1 MDASSPAL
9 SSMTGF
15 ARVEGGEGA
24 LSWVWEAR
32 SVNGKALDLRCR
44 LASGHERLEP
54 VARAEL
60 ARRFKR
66 GNVTVSLTVARVAGA
81 SAYAINR
88 PFLEEVLAVARS
100 ADPETPPRI
109 DALLA
114 VRGVVEPVTGDGEAD
129 AEASAGPIERD
140 LRILLDRLAE
150 ARAEEGRRLASALGG
165 HMEKIE
171 SLVAE
176 AAATAAV
183 QPEALKERLRT
194 QVTALLDASPAL
206 SEERLAQE
214 AALLILK
221 ADVREELDR
230 LTAHI
235 AQARQLLGSGEPSG
249 RRLDFLCQEFNRE
262 ANTLCS
268 KSSDVALTRIGLDLK
283 ATIDQFR
290 EQVQNIE

>member
-1 MDASSPAL
+1 
-9 SSMTGF
+9 MTGF

-66 GNVTVSLTVARVAGA
+66 GNVTIGLTISRAAGA

-129 AEASAGPIERD
+129 AEASAGLIERD
-140 LRILLDRLAE
+140 LRALLDRLAE
-150 ARAEEGRRLASALGG
+150 ARAEEGRRLASALSG

-176 AAATAAV
+176 AAATAAA

-194 QVTALLDASPAL
+194 QVAALLDVSPAL
-206 SEERLAQE
+206 PEERLAQE

-230 LTAHI
+230 LVAHI
-235 AQARQLLGSGEPSG
+235 AQARQILGSGEPSG